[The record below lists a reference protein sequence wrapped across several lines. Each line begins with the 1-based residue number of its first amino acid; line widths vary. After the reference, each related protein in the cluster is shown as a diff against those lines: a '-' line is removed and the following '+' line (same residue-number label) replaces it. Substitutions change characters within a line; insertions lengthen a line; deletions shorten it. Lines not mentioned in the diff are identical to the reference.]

1 MSPRIITD
9 TVQPVRGITL
19 GTAGLHT
26 GTDRLTLLAMAPGTT
41 VSAVFTRN
49 SCCAAP
55 IHVARQHL
63 HDPAATC
70 YCLINAG
77 NANAGTGAAGI
88 QDCLQICAWLAQ
100 ECNCAPQSILP
111 FSTGIIGERLPME
124 PFRAALPGLCKS
136 LQATA
141 WQAAAQAILTTD
153 TVPKLGSTTWQVAGS
168 PACMTGMVKG
178 AGMIRPDMATLLA
191 FIATDVAVASDYLQD
206 CLGHAVDR
214 SFNRM
219 TVDGDCSTNDAVVL
233 IATGQGPRI
242 DADTDHGEDFRQTL
256 EKLCKELALMLMQD
270 GEGVTRVMEVCVTEG
285 LDEDECTR
293 VAYRIAESPLVKA
306 ALHSADP
313 NWGRILAAIG
323 AAGITTLDLQRLCIT
338 IGDTAV
344 FREGAA
350 CVTDAA
356 ALSAQLSGARCNI
369 QVRLGRGTAHTTILG
384 CDLSCEYV
392 RINAHYRS

>member
-1 MSPRIITD
+1 MSPRIITG
-9 TVQPVRGITL
+9 TAQPVRGITV

-26 GTDRLTLLAMAPGTT
+26 GTDNLTLLAMAPGAT

-63 HDPAATC
+63 HGPTATR

-124 PFRAALPGLCKS
+124 QFRAALPELCKT
-136 LQATA
+136 LQAEA

-153 TVPKLGSTTWQVAGS
+153 TVPKLGSAAWRVADS

-191 FIATDVAVASDYLQD
+191 FIATDVAVESGYLQD
-206 CLGHAVDR
+206 CLRHAVDR
-214 SFNRM
+214 SFNRI
-219 TVDGDCSTNDAVVL
+219 TIDGDCSTNDAVVL

-242 DADTDHGEDFRQTL
+242 DADHGEGFRQTL
-256 EKLCKELALMLMQD
+256 EKLCEELALMLMQD

-313 NWGRILAAIG
+313 NWGRVLAAVG
-323 AAGITTLDLQRLCIT
+323 AAGITTLDPQRLCIT

-344 FREGAA
+344 FKDGAA
-350 CVTDAA
+350 CVADAA

-369 QVRLGRGTAHTTILG
+369 RIQLGRGTAHATILG